1 MVQTVLFAQEHEY
14 IPFVEEGKAWICRD
28 DYGIYGSLTGG
39 DVIFTMT
46 GDTEINGKTYK
57 KVYLQFPG
65 YFGDE
70 EQHYHCAVREEDCR
84 VFVVEPET
92 EEENLLYDFSRP
104 EEILELS
111 YDDQTFVRNAG
122 CQDGFCFP
130 NQMHYRL
137 YSNVDAINK
146 GYSGIGDWIEGV
158 GAIHVDPFAR
168 EFHVKESS
176 KIPTAI
182 FVQKCMNSEGVI
194 IWKQPTRPTSIQE
207 TLNNTPISVPLYDL
221 QGRRLNAQPSN
232 ACHTSTFRLKKGVFI
247 QNGKKVVVK

>member
-1 MVQTVLFAQEHEY
+1 M
-14 IPFVEEGKAWICRD
+14 EEGKAWICRD

-39 DVIFTMT
+39 DVIFTMI

-92 EEENLLYDFSRP
+92 EEENLLYDFSRS

-122 CQDGFCFP
+122 CQDEFCFP
-130 NQMHYRL
+130 NQMHYRH
-137 YSNVDAINK
+137 
-146 GYSGIGDWIEGV
+146 SGIGDWIEGV

-182 FVQKCMNSEGVI
+182 FVQKCRNSAGDI

-221 QGRRLNAQPSN
+221 QGRRLTSQPS
-232 ACHTSTFRLKKGVFI
+232 KGVYI
-247 QNGKKVVVK
+247 KDGKKVVIK

>member
-1 MVQTVLFAQEHEY
+1 
-14 IPFVEEGKAWICRD
+14 
-28 DYGIYGSLTGG
+28 
-39 DVIFTMT
+39 MT
-46 GDTEINGKTYK
+46 GDTEINGKIYK

-84 VFVVEPET
+84 VFVVESET
-92 EEENLLYDFSRP
+92 EEENLLYDFSCP

-122 CQDGFCFP
+122 CQDD
-130 NQMHYRL
+130 
-137 YSNVDAINK
+137 SNVDAINK
-146 GYSGIGDWIEGV
+146 GYNGIGDWIEGV

-221 QGRRLNAQPSN
+221 QGRCLTSQPS
-232 ACHTSTFRLKKGVFI
+232 KGVFVKD
-247 QNGKKVVVK
+247 GKKVVVR